1 MRLNIS
7 LLPLLLTL
15 GLSCLGISLLY
26 VMHQG
31 MTRAQLIANEQHHLE
46 TDLMEQHSLLQLY
59 LMKNDVAS
67 LKNWTSLKSESP
79 HVLAVMIVDPQQNIV
94 AAHQVAIEGD
104 SLKSYHANI
113 AAELATLP
121 PQQMVKPILLSG
133 DTNELMM
140 ALPLQF
146 AKEQG
151 WLVLQYDL
159 HDALTSGLAITL
171 QNMLVYLV
179 SMLLSGFLT
188 FLLLRKILHLRL
200 RRLELTLN
208 QYSAGSHDAR
218 AEVNDNN
225 EFGRL
230 ELMLNRTLDALDQ
243 QRTFSQHTMLFN
255 QLVLNS
261 TTDGIVS
268 TDNLG
273 RILQVNQAG
282 LKIFGYQ
289 NADELT
295 GQDLHLLVPH
305 EHRQD
310 HRKHLVKREAQPSGH
325 FLNRLRQV
333 EGLRKDGSKV
343 PLDITLTQASL
354 EGQLIYIAFLKDNTE
369 QRHYQ
374 RSIEQLAFTDELTGA
389 ANLHGLKRSLQENP
403 ALNWMYLL
411 NVDGMANL
419 NNSFGFT
426 VGDLLI
432 QAFYRMLQQRLG
444 SDHILA
450 RNQGAEFILLSNKPP
465 AYWLDEFQA
474 LQGSELHLVGF
485 TVKLSFCTTFQLLQ
499 TTETIETQLHSAE
512 IMMRQAKSAGRG
524 SMLQVDP
531 GLIQQLQTNAFICHQ
546 LDQAIRDEQLFF
558 HYQPKFA
565 ALSRLPV
572 SAEALLRWQLNGQF
586 ISPGIFIPLAEQS
599 HLMPQLDRL
608 VIKQACRQIRAWLDN
623 GWQVMPISINLSAR
637 HLVDDS
643 TIAYIFEKVG
653 EFDIPAQLLEV
664 EVTEYSLIEDE
675 THTAEN
681 MHRLIKAGIG
691 IAIDDY
697 GTGHSNLAT
706 VLSLPVQNLKIDQSF
721 IRKGMSNSKGRAI
734 LENILQ
740 LAKSLQVTTTAEG
753 VETEEQLAFLQKSG
767 CEYIQGYLLSKPLPL
782 AEFELIMKSYGTQE
796 QPSSKPPVLTQ
807 AKTTS

>member
-15 GLSCLGISLLY
+15 GLSCLGLLLLY
-26 VMHQG
+26 GLHQG
-31 MTRAQLIANEQHHLE
+31 MTRTQLIHIEQHHLA
-46 TDLMEQHSLLQLY
+46 TGLLEQHSLLQLY
-59 LMKNDVAS
+59 LMKNDEAS

-79 HVLAVMIVDPQQNIV
+79 HVLAVLIVDPRQNIV
-94 AAHQVAIEGD
+94 AAHQVALEGE
-104 SLKSYHANI
+104 SLKSYDTGLAT
-113 AAELATLP
+113 ELAILP
-121 PQQMVKPILLSG
+121 PQQMVKPLLLQSHR
-133 DTNELMM
+133 NELMM

-159 HDALTSGLAITL
+159 GDALKSGLAITL
-171 QNMLVYLV
+171 QNMLVYLA

-188 FLLLRKILHLRL
+188 FLLLKKILHLRL

-208 QYSAGSHDAR
+208 QYSAGAHDAR
-218 AEVNDNN
+218 AQVNDNN

-243 QRTFSQHTMLFN
+243 QRTLSQHTQLFN
-255 QLVLNS
+255 ELVLNS
-261 TTDGIVS
+261 TTDGIIS
-268 TDNLG
+268 ADIQG

-289 NADELT
+289 NSGELT
-295 GQDLHLLVPH
+295 GQDLNLLIPPQY
-305 EHRQD
+305 RQD
-310 HRKHLVKREAQPSGH
+310 HQKHLAKRDAQPSSH

-333 EGLRKDGSKV
+333 EGLRKDGTAV

-354 EGQLIYIAFLKDNTE
+354 AGQPIYIAFLKDNTE

-374 RSIEQLAFTDELTGA
+374 RSIEQLAFSDALTGTS
-389 ANLHGLKRSLQENP
+389 NLHGLKRLLQENP
-403 ALNWMYLL
+403 ALHWMYLL

-426 VGDLLI
+426 VGDQLI
-432 QAFYRMLQQRLG
+432 LAFCSMLQQRLG
-444 SDHILA
+444 PNHLLA
-450 RNQGAEFILLSNKPP
+450 RNQGAEFILLSHEPP
-465 AYWLDEFQA
+465 AHWLPVFQA
-474 LQGSELHLVGF
+474 LQGSELHLAGF
-485 TVKLSFCTTFQLLQ
+485 HVKLSFCTTYQLLQ
-499 TTETIETQLHSAE
+499 PSETFETQLHSTE
-512 IMMRQAKSAGRG
+512 LMMRQAKSAGRG

-531 GLIQQLQTNAFICHQ
+531 GLIQQLQKNAFICHQ

-572 SAEALLRWQLNGQF
+572 SAEALLRWKHDGQF

-608 VIKQACRQIRAWLDN
+608 VIRQVCRQIRAWLDL

-653 EFDIPAQLLEV
+653 EFDIPAQLLEI

-721 IRKGMSNSKGRAI
+721 IRKGMSNAKGRAI

-753 VETEEQLAFLQKSG
+753 VETEEQLAFLQQSG

-782 AEFELIMKSYGTQE
+782 AEFESIMQNHSTR
-796 QPSSKPPVLTQ
+796 
-807 AKTTS
+807 

>member
-7 LLPLLLTL
+7 WLPLLLTL
-15 GLSCLGISLLY
+15 GLSCLGLLLLY
-26 VMHQG
+26 GMHQG
-31 MTRAQLIANEQHHLE
+31 MTRTQLIANEQHHLE
-46 TDLMEQHSLLQLY
+46 TELMEQHSLLQLY
-59 LMKNDVAS
+59 LMKHDEAS

-79 HVLAVMIVDPQQNIV
+79 HVLAVLIVDPQQMIV
-94 AAHQVAIEGD
+94 AAHQVAIEGE
-104 SLKSYHANI
+104 SLKSYEAGL
-113 AAELATLP
+113 AKELATLP
-121 PQQMVKPILLSG
+121 PQQMVKPLLLTSHR
-133 DTNELMM
+133 NELMM

-146 AKEQG
+146 GKEQG

-159 HDALTSGLAITL
+159 HDALSSGLAITL
-171 QNMLVYLV
+171 QNMLVYLT

-188 FLLLRKILHLRL
+188 FLLLKKILLVRL

-208 QYSAGSHDAR
+208 QYSAGAHDAR
-218 AEVNDNN
+218 AAVNDNN

-243 QRTFSQHTMLFN
+243 QRTLSQHTQLFN
-255 QLVLNS
+255 ELVLNS
-261 TTDGIVS
+261 TTDGIIS
-268 TDNLG
+268 ADTQG
-273 RILQVNQAG
+273 RIQQINQAG

-289 NADELT
+289 SAGELT
-295 GQDLHLLVPH
+295 GQDLNLLIPSQ
-305 EHRQD
+305 HRQD
-310 HRKHLVKREAQPSGH
+310 HQKHLAKRGIPPSGH

-333 EGLRKDGSKV
+333 EGLRKDGAAV

-374 RSIEQLAFTDELTGA
+374 RSIEQLAFSDALTGA
-389 ANLHGLKRSLQENP
+389 ANLHGLKRLLQDNP
-403 ALNWMYLL
+403 AVHWMYLL

-432 QAFYRMLQQRLG
+432 QAFYKLLQQRLG
-444 SDHILA
+444 PNHLLA
-450 RNQGAEFILLSNKPP
+450 RNQGAEFILLSHEPP
-465 AYWLDEFQA
+465 AHWLAEFQA
-474 LQGSELHLVGF
+474 LQGSELPLAGF
-485 TVKLSFCTTFQLLQ
+485 HVKLSFCTTYQLLLS
-499 TTETIETQLHSAE
+499 TETFETQLHSAE
-512 IMMRQAKSAGRG
+512 LMMRQAKSAGRG
-524 SMLQVDP
+524 TMLQVEP
-531 GLIQQLQTNAFICHQ
+531 GLIQQLQRNAFVCHQ

-565 ALSRLPV
+565 ALSRQPV
-572 SAEALLRWQLNGQF
+572 SAEALLRWQLDGQF

-599 HLMPQLDRL
+599 HLMAQLDRL
-608 VIKQACRQIRAWLDN
+608 VIKQACRQIRTWLDK

-653 EFDIPAQLLEV
+653 EFDIPAQLLEI

-721 IRKGMSNSKGRAI
+721 IRKGMSNAKGRAI

-753 VETEEQLAFLQKSG
+753 VETEEQLAFLQASG

-782 AEFELIMKSYGTQE
+782 AEFERLLNSHNRHADASG
-796 QPSSKPPVLTQ
+796 
-807 AKTTS
+807 